1 MAKIVLSR
9 SLQELKILDIFRGN
23 QIFFCVKLREG
34 LNHVEGSFPSIL
46 ENLLGQET
54 QRKLGTYQIADK

>member
-9 SLQELKILDIFRGN
+9 SLQELKILDIFCGN
-23 QIFFCVKLREG
+23 HFFCVKLREG

-46 ENLLGQET
+46 LGQET